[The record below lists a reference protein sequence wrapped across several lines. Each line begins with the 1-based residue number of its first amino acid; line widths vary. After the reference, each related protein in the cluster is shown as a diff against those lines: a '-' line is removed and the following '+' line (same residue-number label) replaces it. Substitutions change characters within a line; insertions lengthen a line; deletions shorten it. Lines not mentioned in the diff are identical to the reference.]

1 VPHGVNVALY
11 IACVVAQEFQAAPT
25 VEQLRAR
32 FGMSRATAYRW
43 RRAWTEAQALVAA
56 RAGAPA

>member
-1 VPHGVNVALY
+1 MRIEIF
-11 IACVVAQEFQAAPT
+11 IACVVAQEFRAAPT

-56 RAGAPA
+56 RAGKPA